1 MTKQNNM
8 NWKLIFG
15 LSLFGLAMA
24 FATVSLITSNI
35 EPICWLAIFLIC
47 AYLIAKNAPGKYF
60 LHGLLVSIV
69 NCIWVTGVHIMQ
81 SGAYMANHAKEV
93 EGYTKMNTQFG
104 LSVTQSML
112 AIGPFVGIF
121 SGIVL
126 GLFAIIASKIF
137 KKQPAMGPMP

>member
-1 MTKQNNM
+1 M
-8 NWKLIFG
+8 NWKLIFA
-15 LSLFGLAMA
+15 LSLFGLVMA
-24 FATVSLITSNI
+24 FATVSLIPSGI
-35 EPICWLAIFLIC
+35 EPICWLVSFLIC
-47 AYLIAKNAPGKYF
+47 AYFIAKYAPGRYF
-60 LHGLLVSIV
+60 LHGFLVSLV
-69 NCIWVTGVHIMQ
+69 NCVWVTGVHIMQ

-126 GLFAIIASKIF
+126 GLFAVIASKII
-137 KKQPAMGPMP
+137 KKLPELQQRP